1 MGRRLTS
8 RTIPGWAVLW
18 LAAITGC
25 TNNPYPDADADKK
38 ILYSS
43 FAEAPRTLDPAV
55 AYTTAAHVVTANV
68 YDTLLEYHYL
78 KRPYQL
84 MPGLAEAV
92 PVAQRQEDGR
102 ETYRFKIRDGILF
115 QTDPCFSLSQQD
127 RLTRQASASD
137 FAFQLA
143 RIADPAVNS
152 PIASNFAVIPGF
164 AEFGKRLVERRK
176 NDSGFA
182 KLAVHDQYDK
192 AGPIEGLRV
201 VGPLQLE
208 IVLKQ
213 PDPQILYWFAMP
225 FTTPV
230 PWEAIVYYDGKEGR
244 ERFADHPVGTGPY
257 VLSHYEK
264 QYRFVLERSKTWYGI
279 KTDGAPGAVFPTDI
293 DQSDIAAKYI
303 DPAYGGR
310 RMPFIDRIY
319 FSRERESIPR
329 FNKFLQGYYDNG
341 GIIKESFDTVVQDDR
356 LSPEMAAKGMRL
368 DKSVEP
374 SVFYIGFNMEDK
386 TVGEPAS
393 ERGRR
398 LRQAMSLVIDTD
410 EYLRLFLNGRGVPA
424 QSPLPPGLFGYD
436 PDYKNPF
443 REVDLA
449 RARKLLQEAGFGN
462 GIDPATGKALRLT
475 FDTPDTSAQGR
486 LRYEYLVSAWRR
498 LGINVEIKATTYNQF
513 QAKIRNGAYQIY
525 TWGWIADY
533 PDPENFLFLLECAS
547 ARSKSGGPNSSN
559 FCNAQY
565 DQLFNR
571 MKDLPNTEKRADL
584 IRQLV
589 AIVERERPW
598 IELFHRENYSLSH
611 AWLVNSKPIGL
622 SLPVYKYL
630 DVQPGLRAARRAEW
644 NAPVRWPAY
653 LLIAILVIAGAPAVR
668 TFYRERQ

>member
-1 MGRRLTS
+1 M
-8 RTIPGWAVLW
+8 
-18 LAAITGC
+18 
-25 TNNPYPDADADKK
+25 
-38 ILYSS
+38 
-43 FAEAPRTLDPAV
+43 
-55 AYTTAAHVVTANV
+55 
-68 YDTLLEYHYL
+68 L
-78 KRPYQL
+78 K
-84 MPGLAEAV
+84 
-92 PVAQRQEDGR
+92 
-102 ETYRFKIRDGILF
+102 
-115 QTDPCFSLSQQD
+115 
-127 RLTRQASASD
+127 
-137 FAFQLA
+137 
-143 RIADPAVNS
+143 
-152 PIASNFAVIPGF
+152 
-164 AEFGKRLVERRK
+164 
-176 NDSGFA
+176 
-182 KLAVHDQYDK
+182 
-192 AGPIEGLRV
+192 
-201 VGPLQLE
+201 
-208 IVLKQ
+208 
-213 PDPQILYWFAMP
+213 
-225 FTTPV
+225 
-230 PWEAIVYYDGKEGR
+230 
-244 ERFADHPVGTGPY
+244 
-257 VLSHYEK
+257 
-264 QYRFVLERSKTWYGI
+264 RSKTWYGV
-279 KTDGAPGAVFPTDI
+279 KTDDAPGAIFPTDI
-293 DQSDIAAKYI
+293 DQSDIAAAYI

-319 FSRERESIPR
+319 FFRERESIPR

-393 ERGRR
+393 EPGRR

-436 PDYKNPF
+436 PNYKNPF

-559 FCNAQY
+559 FCNAEY

-571 MKDLPNTEKRADL
+571 MKDLSNTEERADL

-598 IELFHRENYSLSH
+598 IELFHRENYSLNH

-622 SLPVYKYL
+622 SFPVYKYL
-630 DVQPGLRAARRAEW
+630 DVQPDLRAARRVEW

-653 LLIAILVIAGAPAVR
+653 LLIAILVIAVAPAVR